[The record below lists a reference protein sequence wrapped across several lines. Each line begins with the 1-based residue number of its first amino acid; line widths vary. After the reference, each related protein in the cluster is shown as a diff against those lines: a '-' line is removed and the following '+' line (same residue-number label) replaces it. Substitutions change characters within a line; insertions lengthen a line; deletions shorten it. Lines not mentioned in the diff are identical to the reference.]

1 MLIACDID
9 SGITEH
15 GRNICMSS
23 LLCDEPGLFQ
33 VGEVTI
39 AVAIVVLF
47 RKSLFLKSR
56 LCRAKPVGMSTVV
69 EKEVTNIARDR
80 RTDGQVLYPPL
91 CMPTEVK

>member
-1 MLIACDID
+1 MPIACDID
-9 SGITEH
+9 SGIAEH

-39 AVAIVVLF
+39 AGAILVLF
-47 RKSLFLKSR
+47 RMFLKSR
-56 LCRAKPVGMSTVV
+56 LCRAKPVDMSTVV

-91 CMPTEVK
+91 CMPTKAK

>member
-1 MLIACDID
+1 MPIACDID
-9 SGITEH
+9 SGIAEH

-39 AVAIVVLF
+39 AGAILVLF
-47 RKSLFLKSR
+47 QKLLFLKSR
-56 LCRAKPVGMSTVV
+56 LCRAKPVDMSTLV

-91 CMPTEVK
+91 YMPTEAK